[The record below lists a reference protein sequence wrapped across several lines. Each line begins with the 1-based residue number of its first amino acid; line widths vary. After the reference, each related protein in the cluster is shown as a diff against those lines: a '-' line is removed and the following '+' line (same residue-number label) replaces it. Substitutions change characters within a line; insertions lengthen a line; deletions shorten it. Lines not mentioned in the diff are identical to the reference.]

1 MAGRKSWEMFF
12 NCRQPRKRALIK
24 LMDNAKRL
32 LSQKIP
38 KVIVA
43 IIFMLTAGIFITFM
57 QTGVKL
63 LSDELHPFV
72 IVFFRAFLVLFILL
86 PAILYKG
93 KSSLETSSYGLQITR
108 GLFGGSGMVCV
119 FYGLSLVPLA
129 EATTLLFTVPIFAT
143 LLSIIFLKE
152 AVGIRRWTAILFGFA
167 GTIVVMR
174 PDIAISLGHMMLL
187 YAAFAWSVCVLI
199 AKKLTQSDSVLS
211 ITFWQAVGS
220 APIGF
225 ILCLY
230 VWQWPDLQQ
239 LLYLFCIAGF
249 GTAGHLL
256 MYAAL
261 QRGAVSFIL
270 PLDYLRI
277 IWSTAIG
284 IFIFADVPS
293 FNLYIG
299 GALIIS
305 ATSFITFREVKL
317 RRKEKPIIAPPATP

>member
-1 MAGRKSWEMFF
+1 
-12 NCRQPRKRALIK
+12 
-24 LMDNAKRL
+24 
-32 LSQKIP
+32 
-38 KVIVA
+38 
-43 IIFMLTAGIFITFM
+43 ML
-57 QTGVKL
+57 
-63 LSDELHPFV
+63 
-72 IVFFRAFLVLFILL
+72 FR
-86 PAILYKG
+86 
-93 KSSLETSSYGLQITR
+93 S
-108 GLFGGSGMVCV
+108 
-119 FYGLSLVPLA
+119 
-129 EATTLLFTVPIFAT
+129 
-143 LLSIIFLKE
+143 
-152 AVGIRRWTAILFGFA
+152 
-167 GTIVVMR
+167 
-174 PDIAISLGHMMLL
+174 
-187 YAAFAWSVCVLI
+187 AFAWSVCVLI
-199 AKKLTQSDSVLS
+199 AKKLTLSDSVLS

-230 VWQWPDLQQ
+230 VWQWPDLLQ
-239 LLYLFCIAGF
+239 LLYLFSIAGF

-293 FNLYIG
+293 LNLYIG

-317 RRKEKPIIAPPATP
+317 RRKAKPVIAPPTTP

>member
-1 MAGRKSWEMFF
+1 MKNVFNWCQERKG
-12 NCRQPRKRALIK
+12 ALIK
-24 LMDNAKRL
+24 FMDKPKRL
-32 LSQKIP
+32 LLQKAP
-38 KVIVA
+38 KTLVAVLFMVI
-43 IIFMLTAGIFITFM
+43 AGILTTFM

-63 LSDELHPFV
+63 LSEDLHPFV

-86 PAILYKG
+86 PAIFYKG
-93 KSSLETSSYGLQITR
+93 KSSLETSSYGLQVTR

-152 AVGIRRWTAILFGFA
+152 AVGIRRWSAILFGFT

-187 YAAFAWSVCVLI
+187 YAAFAWSVCLLI
-199 AKKLTQSDSVLS
+199 AKKLTKSDSVLS

-225 ILCLY
+225 VLCIY
-230 VWQWPDLQQ
+230 VWQWPNSQQ
-239 LLYLFCIAGF
+239 LLFLFFIAGL

-261 QRGAVSFIL
+261 QRGAVSFVL

-284 IFIFADVPS
+284 ILMFADLPGL
-293 FNLYIG
+293 NLYIG

-305 ATSFITFREVKL
+305 ATSFITFRELKL
-317 RRKEKPIIAPPATP
+317 RRKAKPFISPPTTS